1 MLKKIIYS
9 LLILC
14 INIENLYA
22 DDLNEQFEHQY
33 DLGFQDVT
41 QYNFGLTQVRSL
53 NLDLL
58 KHEINTQFKNFKN
71 KKYATFCRQHTQINE
86 FKAILVHTSFNA
98 PKKYTKPT
106 FIQKIDDNGIES
118 LFRAQGRFYLI
129 AEDNANLSQDS
140 FDEKNGFSVAGASF
154 PHAFS
159 NLKYYLDFEKKEAFI
174 EYINTDQDYQNNEL
188 EKYLIK
194 QLINWLKNIKC
205 IDKIG
210 LRTSE
215 NKLESILNELN
226 FRFSLSYE
234 FISGYSS
241 NYSLILR

>member
-33 DLGFQDVT
+33 NLGFQDVA
-41 QYNFGLTQVRSL
+41 QCNLGLIQIKSL
-53 NLDLL
+53 DLDLL
-58 KHEINTQFKNFKN
+58 KHEINTQFENFKN

-106 FIQKIDDNGIES
+106 FIQKIDEYGIES

-129 AEDNANLSQDS
+129 AEDNVDLSVDS
-140 FDEKNGFSVAGASF
+140 FNEKNGFSVAGASF
-154 PHAFS
+154 ADAFS

-174 EYINTDQDYQNNEL
+174 EYINTDQDYKKNGF
-188 EKYLIK
+188 EKYLIE
-194 QLINWLKNIKC
+194 QFMNWLRNINC
-205 IDKIG
+205 IDRIG

-226 FRFSLSYE
+226 FRYSVSYE
-234 FISGYSS
+234 FISGYES